1 MMGGEAK
8 LENNRLSVFSIIERE
23 GKEKPLWLRIGTC
36 FPNRDGSFN
45 VLLDA
50 LPRNGKLHI
59 RKSDREPDRS
69 RDG

>member
-1 MMGGEAK
+1 MMGDNSK
-8 LENNRLSVFSIIERE
+8 TENNRLFVYSIIERE

-36 FPNRDGSFN
+36 FSNRDGSFN

-50 LPRNGKLHI
+50 LPKNGKLHI

-69 RDG
+69 REG